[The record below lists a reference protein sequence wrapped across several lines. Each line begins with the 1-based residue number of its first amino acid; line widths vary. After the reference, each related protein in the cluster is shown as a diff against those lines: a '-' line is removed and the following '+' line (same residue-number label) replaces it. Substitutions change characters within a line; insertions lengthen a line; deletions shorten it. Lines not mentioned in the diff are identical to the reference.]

1 MGIPVEYKDE
11 DFAAGC
17 YLRPPDWIP
26 KPVSMLPI
34 PKDRTASQECVG
46 DNEKQPKRTAARR
59 DKKARFAVDVEV
71 RTSPGSKGT
80 LEPMKTICPGEAAPI
95 KWIDGRAWSL
105 GIYRALRSL
114 GKSLDV
120 AWEKA
125 FIRPLTFNN

>member
-1 MGIPVEYKDE
+1 LFNGE
-11 DFAAGC
+11 DVK
-17 YLRPPDWIP
+17 LTRLPPAT
-26 KPVSMLPI
+26 KNHS
-34 PKDRTASQECVG
+34 SQPNHIFQNHPSNTRNQELNVV
-46 DNEKQPKRTAARR
+46 DNEKQLKRTAARR

-71 RTSPGSKGT
+71 RTRADEDDLPRRGST
-80 LEPMKTICPGEAAPI
+80 NQ
-95 KWIDGRAWSL
+95 WIGGRAWSP